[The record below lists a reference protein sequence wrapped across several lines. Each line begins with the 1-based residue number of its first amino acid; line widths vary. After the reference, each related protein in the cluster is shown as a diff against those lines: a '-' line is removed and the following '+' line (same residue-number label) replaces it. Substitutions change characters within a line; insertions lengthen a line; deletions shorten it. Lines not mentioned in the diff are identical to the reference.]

1 MNCHIVRA
9 KYGRHKCYISVR
21 LRPNFGAP
29 NVHLSPSAPNRNHMH
44 QKIVAKDLKTGMF
57 VAELDRPW
65 IDTPFLL
72 QGFLLEDDDQLQQL
86 RSHCQWVLIDPHR
99 SVGPAFDTPVKKTP
113 FVPRDLG
120 SEPRVMVKR
129 SQAPATAGLRKPA
142 TKPAVPVRATP
153 GSAKPQRPSI
163 SGPGANE
170 FSVSVNDARNNTA
183 PGAVTGMLTPPGAAR
198 RAAPDNGKVGTSG
211 SGLRSLWGN
220 LREGVTSMFA
230 RDDTDKLNFDA
241 VPETFE
247 PSQELVRPSFIPE
260 TVQLT
265 IYEDKTTVEV
275 EIGAAAN
282 SFKRTN
288 DLLNRIAEDIRAGEG
303 LQLENVESVIDDMVD
318 SMVRNPDAL
327 MWVARMREQD
337 LNIYSHGI
345 SVAVN
350 LVAFGRHLGYPK
362 EQLAH
367 LGTLGLLLDIGKIK
381 LPRELLEKNQRLT
394 ADEFEEIKDHVDLGL
409 GILHETP
416 NIHPD
421 VLDGIAQHHE
431 RMNGS
436 GYPNNLMGDKISAF
450 GRMSAIA
457 DTYAAVT
464 KPRPYAEVVSP
475 HQALQMLSTWS
486 GSQFQADMVEQFIQ
500 SIGVFPVGSMVE
512 LSTGE
517 VAVVVTHSKYKR
529 LRPTVLVLTEPD
541 KTIRANPGTRD
552 LLYDTSDTPV
562 HIRRGLPSKA
572 YGLDPRDFYAA

>member
-1 MNCHIVRA
+1 
-9 KYGRHKCYISVR
+9 
-21 LRPNFGAP
+21 
-29 NVHLSPSAPNRNHMH
+29 MH

-72 QGFLLEDDDQLQQL
+72 QGFLLEDEDQLQQL
-86 RSHCQWVLIDPHR
+86 RTHCQWVLIDPQR
-99 SVGPAFDTPVKKTP
+99 SVGPAFDAPARKAAI
-113 FVPRDLG
+113 VPRDPG
-120 SEPRVMVKR
+120 NEPRVIVAR
-129 SQAPATAGLRKPA
+129 SQAPAAQGNRAPA
-142 TKPAVPVRATP
+142 TEPVVQRRALP
-153 GSAKPQRPSI
+153 GSAKPQELSIGRPGTREASVTAK
-163 SGPGANE
+163 GGAHS
-170 FSVSVNDARNNTA
+170 SVTA
-183 PGAVTGMLTPPGAAR
+183 AAQGKLAPPGAAR
-198 RAAPDNGKVGTSG
+198 HAGLGNGPDGKSR
-211 SGLRSLWGN
+211 SGLKNLWGN
-220 LREGVTSMFA
+220 LREGVSSMFA
-230 RDDTDKLNFDA
+230 REETDKLNFDA
-241 VPETFE
+241 VPDTFE
-247 PSQELVRPSFIPE
+247 PSDEVVRPSFIPE

-265 IYEDKTTVEV
+265 IYDDKTTVEV
-275 EIGAAAN
+275 EIRAAED

-303 LQLENVESVIDDMVD
+303 LQLENVESVINDMVD

-362 EQLAH
+362 EQLAQ

-436 GYPNNLMGDKISAF
+436 GYPNNLMGDKISTF

-517 VAVVVTHSKYKR
+517 VAVVVTHSKFKR

-541 KTIRANPGTRD
+541 KTVRANPGTLD
-552 LLYDTSDTPV
+552 LLYDTSETPV

>member
-1 MNCHIVRA
+1 
-9 KYGRHKCYISVR
+9 
-21 LRPNFGAP
+21 
-29 NVHLSPSAPNRNHMH
+29 MH
-44 QKIVAKDLKTGMF
+44 QKIAAKDLKIGMF
-57 VAELDRPW
+57 VADLDRPW

-72 QGFLLEDDDQLQQL
+72 QGLLLEDDDQLQQI
-86 RSHCQWVLIDPHR
+86 RSHCDWVMIDPQR
-99 SVGPAFDTPVKKTP
+99 SIGPAFNTPSKSTIVKAR
-113 FVPRDLG
+113 VN
-120 SEPRVMVKR
+120 SEPPVVNRT
-129 SQAPATAGLRKPA
+129 QAPAPSDDHTPYVKSAAPGHNAPGS
-142 TKPAVPVRATP
+142 TKPQKISPDRVGARAFP
-153 GSAKPQRPSI
+153 ASI
-163 SGPGANE
+163 DNS
-170 FSVSVNDARNNTA
+170 RNNSA
-183 PGAVTGMLTPPGAAR
+183 ANAGSGKLTPPGAAR
-198 RAAPDNGKVGTSG
+198 HAGSDSG
-211 SGLRSLWGN
+211 ALRTPGRGLRSLWGD

-230 RDDTDKLNFDA
+230 RDQIDKSNRDK
-241 VPETFE
+241 VPDSFE
-247 PSQELVRPSFIPE
+247 SPEVFVRPSFVPE
-260 TVQLT
+260 NIQLT
-265 IYEDKTTVEV
+265 VYEDETSVEV
-275 EIGAAAN
+275 EIGAAADA
-282 SFKRTN
+282 FKRTN
-288 DLLNRIAEDIRAGEG
+288 ELLHRIAEDIRAGEG
-303 LQLENVESVIDDMVD
+303 LRLENVESVIDDMVD

-362 EQLAH
+362 EQLAQ

-394 ADEFEEIKDHVDLGL
+394 ADEYEEIKDHVDLGL

-421 VLDGIAQHHE
+421 ILDGIAHHHE

-436 GYPNNLMGDKISAF
+436 GYPNNLMGDKISTF

-475 HQALQMLSTWS
+475 HQALQMLSNWS

-517 VAVVVTHSKYKR
+517 VAVVVTHNKFKR
-529 LRPTVLVLTEPD
+529 LRPKVLVLTEAD
-541 KTIRANPGTRD
+541 KTVRSNPSTLD

-562 HIRRGLPSKA
+562 YIRRGLPSKA
-572 YGLDPRDFYAA
+572 YGLDPREFYVA

>member
-1 MNCHIVRA
+1 
-9 KYGRHKCYISVR
+9 
-21 LRPNFGAP
+21 
-29 NVHLSPSAPNRNHMH
+29 MH
-44 QKIVAKDLKTGMF
+44 QKIAAKDLKTGMF
-57 VAELDRPW
+57 VADLDRPW

-72 QGFLLEDDDQLQQL
+72 QGFLLEDDDQLQQV
-86 RSHCQWVLIDPHR
+86 RSHCAWVMIDPQR
-99 SVGPAFDTPVKKTP
+99 SVGPAFNAPAKKAHIA
-113 FVPRDLG
+113 PRDLG
-120 SEPRVMVKR
+120 GTPRVMVKHA
-129 SQAPATAGLRKPA
+129 QAPNEKTLGHGRNASLPVKPQTGPPDRAGTRDTSPPVGDNQNKPA
-142 TKPAVPVRATP
+142 TTVGSGKLAPPAAARHSGSDSSASRTP
-153 GSAKPQRPSI
+153 GRS
-163 SGPGANE
+163 
-170 FSVSVNDARNNTA
+170 
-183 PGAVTGMLTPPGAAR
+183 
-198 RAAPDNGKVGTSG
+198 
-211 SGLRSLWGN
+211 LRSLWGD

-230 RDDTDKLNFDA
+230 RDQSDKSNFDN
-241 VPETFE
+241 VPESFE
-247 PSQELVRPSFIPE
+247 ASEVAVRPSFVPE

-265 IYEDKTTVEV
+265 VYEDKTPVEV
-275 EIGAAAN
+275 EIGAAAD
-282 SFKRTN
+282 SFRRTN
-288 DLLNRIAEDIRAGEG
+288 ELLHRIAEDIRAGEG
-303 LQLENVESVIDDMVD
+303 LRLENVESVIDDMVD

-362 EQLAH
+362 EQLAQ

-394 ADEFEEIKDHVDLGL
+394 AEEFEKIKDHVDLGL

-421 VLDGIAQHHE
+421 ILDGIAQHHE

-436 GYPNNLMGDKISAF
+436 GYPNNLMGDKISTF

-475 HQALQMLSTWS
+475 HQALQMLSNWS

-517 VAVVVTHSKYKR
+517 VAVVVTHSKFKR
-529 LRPTVLVLTEPD
+529 LRPKVLVLTEAD
-541 KTIRANPGTRD
+541 KTVRANPSTRD

-562 HIRRGLPSKA
+562 YIRRGLPSKA
-572 YGLDPRDFYAA
+572 YGLDPREFYVA

>member
-1 MNCHIVRA
+1 
-9 KYGRHKCYISVR
+9 
-21 LRPNFGAP
+21 
-29 NVHLSPSAPNRNHMH
+29 MH
-44 QKIVAKDLKTGMF
+44 QKITTKNLKIGMF
-57 VAELDRPW
+57 VADLDRPW

-72 QGFLLEDDDQLQQL
+72 QGFLLEDKEQLQQL
-86 RSHCQWVLIDPHR
+86 RQHCEWVMIDPQR
-99 SVGPAFDTPVKKTP
+99 SIGPEYEKPAKKAA

-120 SEPRVMVKR
+120 SEPRIVINRAQGPSKPVDR
-129 SQAPATAGLRKPA
+129 S
-142 TKPAVPVRATP
+142 
-153 GSAKPQRPSI
+153 SAIARPSI
-163 SGPGANE
+163 SQKPAPASNPAQKS
-170 FSVSVNDARNNTA
+170 SVGSARPRESITWTA
-183 PGAVTGMLTPPGAAR
+183 ESQNSALAR
-198 RAAPDNGKVGTSG
+198 TSG
-211 SGLRSLWGN
+211 KLAPPAASRNAQTAAKSTESPKRGLRGFWGD
-220 LREGVTSMFA
+220 LREGVTNIFA
-230 RDDTDKLNFDA
+230 RTETDKYHDDN
-241 VPETFE
+241 VPETISAPEEFM
-247 PSQELVRPSFIPE
+247 RPSFIPE

-265 IYEDKTTVEV
+265 IYEDTATVES
-275 EIGAAAN
+275 EISAAAD

-288 DLLNRIAEDIRAGEG
+288 DLLHNIAEDIRGGEG
-303 LQLENVESVIDDMVD
+303 LKLENIESVIDDMVD
-318 SMVRNPDAL
+318 SMIRNPDAL

-362 EQLAH
+362 EQLTQ
-367 LGTLGLLLDIGKIK
+367 LGTLGLLLDVGKIK
-381 LPRELLEKNQRLT
+381 LPRELLEKDQRLT
-394 ADEFEEIKDHVDLGL
+394 ADEFEQIKEHVDLGL

-421 VLDGIAQHHE
+421 VLEGIAQHHE

-436 GYPNNLMGDKISAF
+436 GYPNNLMGNKISTF

-464 KPRPYAEVVSP
+464 KPRPYAEVISP
-475 HQALQMLSTWS
+475 HQALQMLSSWS

-529 LRPTVLVLTEPD
+529 LRPVVLVLTEAD
-541 KTIRANPGTRD
+541 KTIRTNPSTRD

-562 HIRRGLPSKA
+562 YIKRGLPSKS
-572 YGLDPRDFYAA
+572 YGLDPRDYYAA